1 VRRIRWA
8 IAFGLVA
15 ALATGF
21 GAAIFE
27 VWDDGGAGDGPA
39 AMARI
44 LRDGR
49 VLVWI
54 GFATAAGFVLAGRD
68 TLTSSVDSLFEEDR
82 RNWVRRVLLERE
94 SSSRDPGAGP
104 VPDLPGRSTFDLPDL
119 DVIDP
124 YRESEDVPAPGA
136 PGASSPPGDLPPILA
151 PLDGP
156 GTGIPRQ
163 PAFAR
168 RGPSSRLLTMGSVL
182 IGAGVGAGLGALVG
196 ELAPGTVLGVV
207 VGLLAGLLL
216 DRGE

>member
-1 VRRIRWA
+1 MRRIRWA

-39 AMARI
+39 AMERI

-54 GFATAAGFVLAGRD
+54 GFAIAAGFVLAGRD

-94 SSSRDPGAGP
+94 SSSRDPGVES
-104 VPDLPGRSTFDLPDL
+104 VPQGRAASDLPDL

-124 YRESEDVPAPGA
+124 YRENGQNAPT
-136 PGASSPPGDLPPILA
+136 PGGTGTLPPVFA
-151 PLDGP
+151 PLDRSLP
-156 GTGIPRQ
+156 GITSG
-163 PAFAR
+163 
-168 RGPSSRLLTMGSVL
+168 
-182 IGAGVGAGLGALVG
+182 
-196 ELAPGTVLGVV
+196 
-207 VGLLAGLLL
+207 
-216 DRGE
+216 

>member
-1 VRRIRWA
+1 MRRIRWA

-21 GAAIFE
+21 GAAIFA

-39 AMARI
+39 AMERS

-94 SSSRDPGAGP
+94 SSSRDPGIES
-104 VPDLPGRSTFDLPDL
+104 VPAASDLPDL
-119 DVIDP
+119 DIIDP
-124 YRESEDVPAPGA
+124 YREAGKDASAPAGM
-136 PGASSPPGDLPPILA
+136 GSLPPVFA
-151 PLDGP
+151 PLDDRVIGL
-156 GTGIPRQ
+156 PRQ

-168 RGPSSRLLTMGSVL
+168 RGPSSRLLTLGSVL
-182 IGAGVGAGLGALVG
+182 AGAGIGAGLGALLG

-207 VGLLAGLLL
+207 VGLLVGLLL

>member
-1 VRRIRWA
+1 VVRRIRWA
-8 IAFGLVA
+8 IGFGLVA
-15 ALATGF
+15 ALAAGF

-39 AMARI
+39 AMERS

-54 GFATAAGFVLAGRD
+54 GFAAAAGFVLAGRD

-82 RNWVRRVLLERE
+82 RYWVRRVLLERE
-94 SSSRDPGAGP
+94 SSARDPGPGP
-104 VPDLPGRSTFDLPDL
+104 EPGPQRRSASDLPDL

-124 YRESEDVPAPGA
+124 YREPVEEAT
-136 PGASSPPGDLPPILA
+136 SSSVLPPSLA
-151 PLDGP
+151 PLDDR
-156 GTGIPRQ
+156 GIGVPRQ

-168 RGPSSRLLTMGSVL
+168 RGPSSRLLTLGSVL
-182 IGAGVGAGLGALVG
+182 AGAGVGAGLGALVG

-216 DRGE
+216 DRGEA

>member
-15 ALATGF
+15 ALAAGF

-27 VWDDGGAGDGPA
+27 VWDDGRAGDGPD

-68 TLTSSVDSLFEEDR
+68 SLTSSVDSLFEEDR
-82 RNWVRRVLLERE
+82 RVWVRRVLLERE
-94 SSSRDPGAGP
+94 SSSRDPAVGS
-104 VPDLPGRSTFDLPDL
+104 VPSASDLPDL

-124 YRESEDVPAPGA
+124 YQEQGADTPVSTGFAAGTGTVPPR
-136 PGASSPPGDLPPILA
+136 LA
-151 PLDGP
+151 PLDDP
-156 GTGIPRQ
+156 GIGLPRQ

-168 RGPSSRLLTMGSVL
+168 RGPSSRLLTLGGVL
-182 IGAGVGAGLGALVG
+182 VGAGVGAGLGALVG

-207 VGLLAGLLL
+207 AGLLVGLLL
-216 DRGE
+216 DRGDS